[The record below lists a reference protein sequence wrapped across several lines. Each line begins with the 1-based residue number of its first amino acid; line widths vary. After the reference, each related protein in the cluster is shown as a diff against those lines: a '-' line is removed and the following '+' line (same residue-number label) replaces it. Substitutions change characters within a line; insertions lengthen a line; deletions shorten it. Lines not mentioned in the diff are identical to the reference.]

1 MVTAE
6 PPRLLDDA
14 ERGVLD
20 FILAQDWKG
29 VQQVRTMLHG
39 TRASLG
45 CHCGC
50 GSINLTVKALGEP
63 LRSRSP
69 VPAEAVAHFDGHPF
83 LALLFVEEDS
93 ALLEFVWYG
102 DPAER
107 LPRYD
112 ELQPRFRG
120 RPDIANPSY

>member
-1 MVTAE
+1 VVTADSLRPLNE
-6 PPRLLDDA
+6 A

-20 FILAQDWKG
+20 FILAQDWDG
-29 VQQVRTMLHG
+29 VEQVRAMLDD

-45 CHCGC
+45 CECGC
-50 GSINLTVKALGEP
+50 GSIDLTVNALGEP

-69 VPAEAVAHFDGHPF
+69 VPAEAVAYFDGHPF
-83 LALLFVEEDS
+83 LALLFIEEDG
-93 ALLEFVWYG
+93 AYLEFVWYG

-112 ELQPRFRG
+112 ELQPRQ
-120 RPDIANPSY
+120 